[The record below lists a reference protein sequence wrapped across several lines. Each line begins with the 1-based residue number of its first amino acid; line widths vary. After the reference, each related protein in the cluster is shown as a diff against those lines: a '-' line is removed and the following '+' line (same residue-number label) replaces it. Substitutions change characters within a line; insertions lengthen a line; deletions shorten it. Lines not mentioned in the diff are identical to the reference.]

1 VASTPRCPPNW
12 SARQLPILSAWDLGA
27 TGRLKT
33 LEQRDAD
40 RLHRM
45 LDRLAAT
52 GKMPP
57 ASPVEL
63 HRGRR
68 LVPLSRPRNAYPD
81 ATEGP
86 R

>member
-1 VASTPRCPPNW
+1 MDS
-12 SARQLPILSAWDLGA
+12 
-27 TGRLKT
+27 

-40 RLHRM
+40 RLHGT

-68 LVPLSRPRNAYPD
+68 LVPLSRR
-81 ATEGP
+81 
-86 R
+86 